1 MSSTRAALECNAG
14 SVSVG
19 RALYL
24 RCVRCALPETAASVT
39 EAANDRQTAVVMR
52 PIQRARFID
61 PCASLPDS
69 VESIRACF
77 MSRIRDV
84 FLGFYRHYAPRCA
97 PDWWL

>member
-1 MSSTRAALECNAG
+1 MSSTRAALERNAG

-24 RCVRCALPETAASVT
+24 RCVRCTLPETAAWPS

-52 PIQRARFID
+52 PNQRARFIE
-61 PCASLPDS
+61 PCASLFES
-69 VESIRACF
+69 VECIRAWF
-77 MSRIRDV
+77 MSCIRDV